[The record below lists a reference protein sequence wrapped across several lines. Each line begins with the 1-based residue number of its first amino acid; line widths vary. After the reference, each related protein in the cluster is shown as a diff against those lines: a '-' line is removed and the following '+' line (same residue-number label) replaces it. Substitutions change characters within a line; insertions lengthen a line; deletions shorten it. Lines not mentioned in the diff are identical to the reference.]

1 MTYVPEM
8 KECLIFAMTLS
19 LNEIQTYTGYKGA
32 NILKVS
38 FRDESDAN
46 KMVAHCI
53 SMGIAPKKSFNKGLL
68 TWDVFCPYEM
78 TDIYYLK
85 D

>member
-1 MTYVPEM
+1 MTYVKEM
-8 KECLIFAMTLS
+8 KECLIFAMDLS

-38 FRDESDAN
+38 FSTDEDAD

-53 SMGIAPKKSFNKGLL
+53 SMGIDPKKSFNKGLMI
-68 TWDVFCPYEM
+68 WDVFCPYEM